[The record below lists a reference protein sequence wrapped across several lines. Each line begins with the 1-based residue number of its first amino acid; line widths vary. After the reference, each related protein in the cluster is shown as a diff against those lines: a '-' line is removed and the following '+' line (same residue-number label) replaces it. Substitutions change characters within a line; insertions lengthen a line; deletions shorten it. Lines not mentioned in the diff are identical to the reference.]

1 MRYWR
6 HLSPSSLFVGSF
18 ALLIALGTLGLL
30 VLPGLYTGTRLGVID
45 ALFTI
50 TSGVCVT
57 GLVVVDTG
65 AHFTFWGQLWILV
78 FIQLG
83 GLGVVTLS
91 SAIIGMLGH
100 RLSLRSALMTV
111 ATVRETHGREL
122 ARLTWAVTRYIFA
135 IEAAGTLLLWAQ
147 WAPRHGVVKG
157 LWHAVFHAVSATCN
171 AGFSTHVGNLVG
183 DARRPGVL
191 ITISALIVLGG
202 LGYLAIGELVAWWRA
217 GGLRGPRRLSTHT
230 YAVVWTT
237 AGLLVAGTALLLVFE
252 WRGVLAP
259 FDLVD
264 KVANAWF
271 MSVTPRTA
279 GFNAVGYGEITNAS
293 GYLCVLLMFVGG
305 SPGST
310 AGGVKTTALAVVLA
324 LGVSRL
330 RGRRYAEIN
339 HRAIPDSTVQR
350 AVSLTLL
357 SFILITACVFVLCIT
372 ETHGLSPALA
382 RQKFLP
388 LIFEAVSAFGTVGLS
403 MDLTP
408 ALTSVGKLVIIALMF
423 IGRVGPLTL
432 VAAIAL
438 RATARPAEL
447 RPAREDLVIG

>member
-1 MRYWR
+1 
-6 HLSPSSLFVGSF
+6 
-18 ALLIALGTLGLL
+18 
-30 VLPGLYTGTRLGVID
+30 
-45 ALFTI
+45 
-50 TSGVCVT
+50 
-57 GLVVVDTG
+57 
-65 AHFTFWGQLWILV
+65 
-78 FIQLG
+78 
-83 GLGVVTLS
+83 
-91 SAIIGMLGH
+91 
-100 RLSLRSALMTV
+100 
-111 ATVRETHGREL
+111 
-122 ARLTWAVTRYIFA
+122 
-135 IEAAGTLLLWAQ
+135 
-147 WAPRHGVVKG
+147 
-157 LWHAVFHAVSATCN
+157 
-171 AGFSTHVGNLVG
+171 
-183 DARRPGVL
+183 
-191 ITISALIVLGG
+191 VLGG